1 MVPEKPKRRTRKAA
15 AKPVVEAEDVAEVKE
30 TVAAETQVETIA
42 EPKSTEP
49 VVTSSESEDRKP
61 KRSGWWQKK
70 GFSKKPGRLPA
81 ALLRMTKPAETPV
94 FFMFCRRTA
103 PFQSMAELLHAFCCG
118 NQSSSRRTAS
128 SISSTLPA

>member
-1 MVPEKPKRRTRKAA
+1 METVETVEAPVVEAAPEEKPEKPARKTRTRKKAVDEAPADEAAAPAEEVVPEKPKRRTRKAA

-70 GFSKKPGRLPA
+70 GF
-81 ALLRMTKPAETPV
+81 
-94 FFMFCRRTA
+94 F
-103 PFQSMAELLHAFCCG
+103 
-118 NQSSSRRTAS
+118 
-128 SISSTLPA
+128 